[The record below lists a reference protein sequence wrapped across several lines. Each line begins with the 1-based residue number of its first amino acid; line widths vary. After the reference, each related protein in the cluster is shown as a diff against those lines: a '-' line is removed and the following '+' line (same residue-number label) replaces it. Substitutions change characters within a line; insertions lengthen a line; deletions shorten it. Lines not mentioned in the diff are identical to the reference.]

1 MSSSSR
7 RQKIFVAAL
16 FISLL
21 LLLSNSCL
29 AAPYKYSYQ
38 LLDSP
43 DGSTV
48 YRLTISVTETLY
60 EYYSNLDHNLY
71 SYDFSK
77 FVTPDA
83 LKPVADDLWS
93 IYSNQEDFANGV
105 LMIVHQIPYMESD
118 PQKYPV
124 ETIVENEGDCDL
136 FSIVAASIM
145 RAGGLDVV
153 LLLLE
158 YQDHMLVGV
167 HLPESPKDARSQVYL
182 YQHDG
187 KKYYVAE
194 TTGGNWEDGWRVG
207 ECPEILRRA
216 AAKVIPLTNCE
227 ESATGQVSSSYS
239 IPDSSSIFMSL
250 STNFAVSQ
258 NNVEISGSL
267 SPSLA
272 GETVTL
278 YVSSLGSPLVM
289 LATTMTDANGQY
301 SHIWHNPPGGIYSIR
316 ATWSGDED
324 YSGAD
329 SSTFSLVIIPSE
341 LLMMGVIVIFF
352 LVILII
358 VTLATRGK
366 KGEKQDTFEEWDF
379 ADEDW
384 DFAEF
389 PEDF

>member
-1 MSSSSR
+1 MVNCMSSPSR
-7 RQKIFVAAL
+7 HKKILVASL

-29 AAPYKYSYQ
+29 AATHKYSYE

-43 DGSTV
+43 GGDTT
-48 YRLTISVTETLY
+48 YRLTVSVTETLY
-60 EYYSNLDHNLY
+60 EYYSSQDHTLY
-71 SYDFSK
+71 SYNFSK

-93 IYSNQEDFANGV
+93 IYSNEEDFANGV
-105 LMIVHQIPYMESD
+105 LMIVHQIPYVESD

-136 FSIVAASIM
+136 FSILAASIM
-145 RAGGLDVV
+145 KAGGLDVV

-182 YQHDG
+182 YKHEE

-194 TTGGNWEDGWRVG
+194 TTGGNWENGWRVG
-207 ECPEILRRA
+207 ECPEILRRS
-216 AAKVIPLTNCE
+216 AAKVIPLTNYE
-227 ESATGQVSSSYS
+227 RTSPGQVSSSYT
-239 IPDSSSIFMSL
+239 IPDSSSIYMSL

-258 NNVEISGSL
+258 NGVEISGSL

-289 LATTMTDANGQY
+289 LATVVTDSNGQY
-301 SHIWHNPPGGIYSIR
+301 SHIWHDPPGGIYSVR
-316 ATWSGDED
+316 ANWSGDED

-329 SSTFSLVIIPSE
+329 SSTFRLIIIPSE
-341 LLMMGVIVIFF
+341 LVMVGVILVFF
-352 LVILII
+352 LVILLI
-358 VTLATRGK
+358 VTLATRGGK
-366 KGEKQDTFEEWDF
+366 SEKQETFEEWDF
-379 ADEDW
+379 ADY
-384 DFAEF
+384 

>member
-1 MSSSSR
+1 MVNCMSLPSR
-7 RQKIFVAAL
+7 HQKILVASL

-29 AAPYKYSYQ
+29 AATYKYSYE

-43 DGSTV
+43 GGSTT
-48 YRLTISVTETLY
+48 YRLTVSVTETLY
-60 EYYSNLDHNLY
+60 EYYSSQNHNLY

-93 IYSNQEDFANGV
+93 IYSNEEDFANGV
-105 LMIVHQIPYMESD
+105 LMILHQIPYVESD

-145 RAGGLDVV
+145 KAGGLDVV

-182 YQHDG
+182 YKHEG

-194 TTGGNWEDGWRVG
+194 TTGGNWENGWRVG
-207 ECPEILRRA
+207 ECPEILRRS
-216 AAKVIPLTNCE
+216 AAKIIPLTNYE
-227 ESATGQVSSSYS
+227 RTSPGQVSSSYT
-239 IPDSSSIFMSL
+239 IPDSSSIYMSL

-258 NNVEISGSL
+258 NDVEISGSL

-289 LATTMTDANGQY
+289 LATVVTDSNGQY
-301 SHIWHNPPGGIYSIR
+301 SHIWHSPPGGIYSVR
-316 ATWSGDED
+316 ANWSGDED

-329 SSTFSLVIIPSE
+329 STTFRLVVIPSE
-341 LLMMGVIVIFF
+341 LVMVGFILVFF
-352 LVILII
+352 LVVLLV
-358 VTLATRGK
+358 VTLATRGGK
-366 KGEKQDTFEEWDF
+366 SEEQETFEEWDF
-379 ADEDW
+379 ADY
-384 DFAEF
+384 

>member
-1 MSSSSR
+1 MVNCMSSLSR
-7 RQKIFVAAL
+7 RHKLLAASL

-29 AAPYKYSYQ
+29 AATHKYSYE

-43 DGSTV
+43 DGDTG
-48 YRLTISVTETLY
+48 YRLTVSVTETLY
-60 EYYSNLDHNLY
+60 EYYSSQDHNLY

-83 LKPVADDLWS
+83 LKPIADDLWT
-93 IYSNQEDFANGV
+93 IYSNEEDFANGV
-105 LMIVHQIPYMESD
+105 LMITHQISYVESD
-118 PQKYPV
+118 PQKYPI

-145 RAGGLDVV
+145 KAGGLDVV

-158 YQDHMLVGV
+158 WQDHMLVGV
-167 HLPESPKDARSQVYL
+167 HLPESPEDARSQVYL
-182 YQHDG
+182 YKHDG

-194 TTGGNWEDGWRVG
+194 TTGGNWENGWRVG
-207 ECPEILRRA
+207 ECPEILRQA
-216 AAKVIPLTNCE
+216 TAKVIPLTNCE
-227 ESATGQVSSSYS
+227 ESSPGQVSSSYS
-239 IPDSSSIFMSL
+239 IPDSSAIYMSL

-258 NNVEISGSL
+258 NEVEISGSL

-278 YVSSLGSPLVM
+278 YVSSMGSPLVM
-289 LATTMTDANGQY
+289 LTTVVTDANGQY
-301 SHIWHNPPGGIYSIR
+301 SHTWHDPPGGIYSVR
-316 ATWSGDED
+316 ANWSGDED

-329 SSTFSLVIIPSE
+329 SSTFKLIVIPSE
-341 LLMMGVIVIFF
+341 LVMVGAILVCF
-352 LVILII
+352 LVILLI

-366 KGEKQDTFEEWDF
+366 TWEDQGTF
-379 ADEDW
+379 EDW
-384 DFAEF
+384 DFADY

>member
-1 MSSSSR
+1 MVNCMSSPSR
-7 RQKIFVAAL
+7 HQKILVASL

-29 AAPYKYSYQ
+29 AATHKYSYE

-43 DGSTV
+43 DGSTT
-48 YRLTISVTETLY
+48 YRLTVSVTETLY
-60 EYYSNLDHNLY
+60 EYYSSQNHNLY

-93 IYSNQEDFANGV
+93 IYSNEEDFANGV
-105 LMIVHQIPYMESD
+105 LMILHQISYVESD

-145 RAGGLDVV
+145 KAGGLDVV

-158 YQDHMLVGV
+158 YQNHMLVGV

-182 YQHDG
+182 YKHEG

-194 TTGGNWEDGWRVG
+194 TTGGNWENGWRVG
-207 ECPEILRRA
+207 ECPEILRRS
-216 AAKVIPLTNCE
+216 AAKIIPLTNYE
-227 ESATGQVSSSYS
+227 RTSPGQVSSSYT
-239 IPDSSSIFMSL
+239 IPDSSSICMSL

-258 NNVEISGSL
+258 NDVEISGSL

-289 LATTMTDANGQY
+289 LATVVTDSNGQY
-301 SHIWHNPPGGIYSIR
+301 SHIWHSPPGGIYSVR
-316 ATWSGDED
+316 ANWSGDED

-329 SSTFSLVIIPSE
+329 SSTFRLVVLPSE
-341 LLMMGVIVIFF
+341 LLMIGVILVFF
-352 LVILII
+352 LVILLI
-358 VTLATRGK
+358 VTLATRGGK
-366 KGEKQDTFEEWDF
+366 SEKQETFEEWDF
-379 ADEDW
+379 ADY
-384 DFAEF
+384 

>member
-1 MSSSSR
+1 MSSPSR
-7 RQKIFVAAL
+7 HQKILVASL

-29 AAPYKYSYQ
+29 AATHKYSYE

-43 DGSTV
+43 GGSTT
-48 YRLTISVTETLY
+48 YRLTVSVTETLY
-60 EYYSNLDHNLY
+60 EYYSSKDHNLY

-83 LKPVADDLWS
+83 LKPIADDLWS
-93 IYSNQEDFANGV
+93 IYSNEEDFANGV
-105 LMIVHQIPYMESD
+105 LMILHQIPYVESD

-124 ETIVENEGDCDL
+124 ETILENEGDCDI

-145 RAGGLDVV
+145 KAGGLDVV

-167 HLPESPKDARSQVYL
+167 HLPESPKDARSQVYF
-182 YQHDG
+182 YKHEE

-194 TTGGNWEDGWRVG
+194 TTGGNWENGWRVG
-207 ECPEILRRA
+207 ECPEILQRS
-216 AAKVIPLTNCE
+216 AAKVIPLTNYE
-227 ESATGQVSSSYS
+227 ESSPGQVSSSYT
-239 IPDSSSIFMSL
+239 IPDSSAIYMSL

-258 NNVEISGSL
+258 NGVEISGSL
-267 SPSLA
+267 LPSLA
-272 GETVTL
+272 GENVTL
-278 YVSSLGSPLVM
+278 YVSSMGSPLVM
-289 LATTMTDANGQY
+289 LATVVTDDNGQY
-301 SHIWHNPPGGIYSIR
+301 YHIWHDPPGGIYSVR
-316 ATWSGDED
+316 ANWSGDED

-329 SSTFSLVIIPSE
+329 SSTSSIVIIPSE
-341 LLMMGVIVIFF
+341 LVMIGVILVFF
-352 LVILII
+352 LVILLV

-366 KGEKQDTFEEWDF
+366 TSEEQENFEEWNF
-379 ADEDW
+379 ADY
-384 DFAEF
+384 

>member
-1 MSSSSR
+1 MVNCMSSPSR
-7 RQKIFVAAL
+7 HQKILITSF

-29 AAPYKYSYQ
+29 AATHKYSYE
-38 LLDSP
+38 LLDRE
-43 DGSTV
+43 DGSTT
-48 YRLTISVTETLY
+48 YRLTVSVTETLY
-60 EYYSNLDHNLY
+60 EYYSSQDHNLR

-93 IYSNQEDFANGV
+93 IYSNEEDFANGV
-105 LMIVHQIPYMESD
+105 LMILHQIPYVESD

-136 FSIVAASIM
+136 FSIVAAAIM
-145 RAGGLDVV
+145 KAGGLDVV

-182 YQHDG
+182 YKHEG

-194 TTGGNWEDGWRVG
+194 TTGGKWENGWRVG
-207 ECPEILRRA
+207 ECPEILRRS
-216 AAKVIPLTNCE
+216 AAKIIPLTNYE
-227 ESATGQVSSSYS
+227 RTSPGQVSSSYT
-239 IPDSSSIFMSL
+239 IPDSSSIYMSL

-258 NNVEISGSL
+258 NDVEISGSL

-289 LATTMTDANGQY
+289 LATVVTDSNGQY
-301 SHIWHNPPGGIYSIR
+301 SHIWHSPPGGIYSVR
-316 ATWSGDED
+316 ANWSGDED

-329 SSTFSLVIIPSE
+329 STTFRLVVIPSE
-341 LLMMGVIVIFF
+341 LVMVGVILVFF
-352 LVILII
+352 LVILLV

-366 KGEKQDTFEEWDF
+366 TSEKQENFEEWDS
-379 ADEDW
+379 ADY
-384 DFAEF
+384 